1 MPPASP
7 IITASPSAPASLDT
21 DLLVVPVFSDE
32 SAGPASL
39 DEALARTIA
48 RSRESGELR
57 GKPFEMVWLHIEGGE
72 WRCRRVLAI
81 GAGPQASFTAWEAR
95 RIATAAGLAARKA
108 RIRRLAWLPPDPHD
122 EPMAQAATEGLLLAA
137 LRTDRYRT
145 DEPDNGVLEHASI
158 VVIGDPSAIARA
170 VDRGRVL
177 GESSNLA
184 RQLSNEPANLLTPR
198 IFAERAADAV
208 AGTDVVLDVLE
219 EKRIESLRLGLLMGV
234 ARGSSEPPR
243 LVVMRYAPPG
253 VTTGPVLG
261 LVGKGVTFD
270 TGGISIKPSEGME
283 KMKHDMT
290 GGASVVAAMT
300 AIARLGAPIRVLGVV
315 PATENMPGGRAIKPG
330 DVLTSASGKTVEV
343 LNTDA
348 EGRLIL
354 ADALWYARELGAT
367 HLVDVATL
375 TGACVVALGRTTSG
389 LFGTPDWWV
398 DMVRQTG
405 DRVGDR
411 LWPMPLFDEYNELLK
426 SDVADLQNIGGR
438 AAGAITA
445 AAFLRAFAGD
455 VPWAHLDI
463 AGTAWA
469 DEPKP
474 YQPKGATG
482 VSVRTLAELAFT
494 SDRWN
499 SA

>member
-7 IITASPSAPASLDT
+7 TTTTSPSAPAALDT

-32 SAGPASL
+32 SAASTGL
-39 DEALARTIA
+39 DESLARTIA

-57 GKPFEMVWLHIEGGE
+57 GKPFEMVWLHIDGGE

-81 GAGPQASFTAWEAR
+81 GAGPQASFTAFEAR

-108 RIRRLAWLPPDPHD
+108 RIRRLAWLPPDPDD
-122 EPMAQAATEGLLLAA
+122 ERMAQAATEGLLLAA

-145 DEPDNGVLEHASI
+145 DEPDNGFLEHVDI
-158 VVIGDPSAIARA
+158 VVSGDAPAIARA

-198 IFAERAADAV
+198 IFAEQAEDAV
-208 AGTDVVLDVLE
+208 AGTDVALDVLE

-243 LVVMRYAPPG
+243 LIVMRYAPHG
-253 VTTGPVLG
+253 LATGPVLG

-300 AIARLGAPIRVLGVV
+300 ALARLGAPIRVLGVV

-398 DMVRQTG
+398 DVVRQTG
-405 DRVGDR
+405 ERVGDR

-445 AAFLRAFAGD
+445 AAFLRAFTGD

-474 YQPKGATG
+474 YQAKGATG

-499 SA
+499 RG